1 MDLQPVLMARD
12 WIKDGSL
19 VVEVLRSEVTCCTDK
34 LRADTVISQ
43 QQGAEQLFALIM
55 SVWSLETHL
64 ARDAADLVCDEI
76 R

>member
-1 MDLQPVLMARD
+1 MAHD

-19 VVEVLRSEVTCCTDK
+19 VVEVLKSEVTCCTDK
-34 LRADTVISQ
+34 LRADAVISQ
-43 QQGAEQLFALIM
+43 QEGAKQLFALIL

>member
-1 MDLQPVLMARD
+1 MARD

-19 VVEVLRSEVTCCTDK
+19 VVEALRSEVACCTDK
-34 LRADTVISQ
+34 LRTDTVISQ
-43 QQGAEQLFALIM
+43 QEGAEQLFALIL
-55 SVWSLETHL
+55 SVWSLDTHL